1 MSLQPDNAFRSCPSC
16 GSPLSRGAITCSYC
30 GGVIAVESVL
40 GRLRA
45 EARNQIER
53 LGQHLRNRDL
63 LVWVLALC
71 PIVVLAPVLA
81 ILMNLRSLRT
91 AASGIGTPP
100 ARFDALVLV
109 AAVCNIVLSVMF
121 WRWLS
126 EISMSSGISIGW
138 FLKSLGVPTPRSPL
152 QSI

>member
-1 MSLQPDNAFRSCPSC
+1 MSLQRDGVFRSCPSC

-45 EARNQIER
+45 ESRIHIER
-53 LGQHLRNRDL
+53 LGQFLRNRNV

-71 PIVVLAPVLA
+71 PIVILAPVLA
-81 ILMNLRSLRT
+81 IVMSFRSR
-91 AASGIGTPP
+91 GTPTP
-100 ARFDALVLV
+100 GGGAAPPRFDVLV
-109 AAVCNIVLSVMF
+109 VIASVCNIVLSVMF

-126 EISMSSGISIGW
+126 EISMSSGLSIGW
-138 FLKSLGVPTPRSPL
+138 FLKQLGLPTPKSPL
-152 QSI
+152 QQI

>member
-1 MSLQPDNAFRSCPSC
+1 MSPEHDNAFRSCPSC

-30 GGVIAVESVL
+30 GGVIAVESIL
-40 GRLRA
+40 GRLKA

-53 LGQHLRNRDL
+53 VSQHLRNRDTL
-63 LVWVLALC
+63 IWTLALC
-71 PIVVLAPVLA
+71 PILILPPVLA
-81 ILMNLRSLRT
+81 AVMSFRSLRAST
-91 AASGIGTPP
+91 AEAGPVP
-100 ARFDALVLV
+100 ARFDALVLIT
-109 AAVCNIVLSVMF
+109 ALCNIVLSIMF

-126 EISMSSGISIGW
+126 EISMSSGLWIGW

>member
-1 MSLQPDNAFRSCPSC
+1 MSLQHDNAFRSCPSC

-53 LGQHLRNRDL
+53 LGQHLRNRDVL
-63 LVWVLALC
+63 IWVLALC
-71 PIVVLAPVLA
+71 PIVILAPVLA
-81 ILMNLRSLRT
+81 IVMSLRSLR
-91 AASGIGTPP
+91 ASGIGS
-100 ARFDALVLV
+100 ARFDVLV
-109 AAVCNIVLSVMF
+109 VIAAVCNIVLSVMF

-138 FLKSLGVPTPRSPL
+138 FLKSLGIPAPRSPL

>member
-1 MSLQPDNAFRSCPSC
+1 MRLPHDQVFRSCPSC

-30 GGVIAVESVL
+30 GGVFAVESVL

-45 EARNQIER
+45 ETKNQIGR
-53 LGQHLRNRDL
+53 LGLHLRNRDI

-71 PIVVLAPVLA
+71 PIVILAPILA
-81 ILMNLRSLRT
+81 ILMSLRSLRAPT
-91 AASGIGTPP
+91 SENGAPTS
-100 ARFDALVLV
+100 RFDALVV
-109 AAVCNIVLSVMF
+109 IAAVCNILLSVMF

-126 EISMSSGISIGW
+126 EISMSSGVSIGW
-138 FLKSLGVPTPRSPL
+138 FLKSLGIPTPRSPL